1 MFDEKEIEEMS
12 QNQSSL
18 SDNVYESKNIDS
30 PRINYLPEDN
40 SPKKNLMDSN
50 EMNNNFGQNI
60 FEEKKDASN
69 SKIINENKIL
79 EEDSDKDNI
88 NNFEIESND
97 LSTPNTFLDNTRQ
110 KRNENPKPNLK
121 MIENNH
127 TEQNS
132 TSIINVEYKYKY
144 ENKEIPKKAIN
155 FDLSNGEV
163 NVPHLN
169 FSYND
174 ENNINEDNCKI
185 NNNDNNIKNLNN
197 NIYQGKKNILN
208 NKYEKNN
215 IDKKIEVNSKND
227 NEEKK
232 ENNIKISRE
241 NSFNNGNYDL

>member
-1 MFDEKEIEEMS
+1 
-12 QNQSSL
+12 
-18 SDNVYESKNIDS
+18 
-30 PRINYLPEDN
+30 
-40 SPKKNLMDSN
+40 
-50 EMNNNFGQNI
+50 MNNNFGQII

-132 TSIINVEYKYKY
+132 TSIINVEYKYKF
-144 ENKEIPKKAIN
+144 ENKDIPKKAIN

-169 FSYND
+169 FSYTLLLII
-174 ENNINEDNCKI
+174 EHLI
-185 NNNDNNIKNLNN
+185 
-197 NIYQGKKNILN
+197 IL
-208 NKYEKNN
+208 
-215 IDKKIEVNSKND
+215 
-227 NEEKK
+227 
-232 ENNIKISRE
+232 
-241 NSFNNGNYDL
+241 